1 MKQTLKFL
9 VAVLCTVM
17 MVGTLAFAAET
28 SVENNESKVIYFR
41 KSDYQTLY
49 VKTDG
54 GNLNVR
60 SDAGT
65 EYKIVG
71 KLANGTEI
79 LDWSVFCKNDSEGR
93 SWMCIKAIGTNGE
106 VVNGW
111 VLDKY
116 LSADP
121 PSRSIMIGI
130 GPDVG

>member
-1 MKQTLKFL
+1 MKHTLKFL
-9 VAVLCTVM
+9 IAVLCTVM
-17 MVGTLAFAAET
+17 ISGTLAFAAET
-28 SVENNESKVIYFR
+28 SLQNNESKVIYFR
-41 KSDYQTLY
+41 RSDYQTLY

-65 EYKIVG
+65 EYEIVG

-79 LDWSVFCKNDSEGR
+79 LGWSVFGKKDSEGR
-93 SWMCIKAIGTNGE
+93 GWMRIRAIGINGE
-106 VVNGW
+106 EVRGW
-111 VLDKY
+111 VLDEY

-130 GPDVG
+130 GLDVG